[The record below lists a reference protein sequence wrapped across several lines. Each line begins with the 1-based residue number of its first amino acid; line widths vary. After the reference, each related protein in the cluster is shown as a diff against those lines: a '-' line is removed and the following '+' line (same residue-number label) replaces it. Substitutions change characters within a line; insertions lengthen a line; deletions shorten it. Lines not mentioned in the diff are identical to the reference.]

1 MNAPEFR
8 LTREHSE
15 TVPTWRVWLDTGDAE
30 LCAGKVAKTATGR
43 WRRVHADD
51 VYETQHKA
59 ATACVEAFLGVTA

>member
-30 LCAGKVAKTATGR
+30 LCAGK
-43 WRRVHADD
+43 
-51 VYETQHKA
+51 A